1 VLQALLN
8 GLVQGAIYAIVA
20 LGYTMVY
27 GILAL
32 INFAHGEVLMIGAYA
47 GVVTLA
53 GCAGSGAFESVG
65 FVPCMAAA
73 FAAAMLVAAAYGF
86 SIERI
91 AYRPLRKAP
100 PLSPLISAVGV
111 SIFLQNFVQ
120 LSRPGRS
127 APIYAPT
134 NTEGFQRAFGGEG
147 LRLGSATLTALDAV
161 ILAVC
166 VAMMLGLWTFV
177 QRTRTGRAM
186 RATAQ
191 DKVMAGLV
199 GVDVDRVISKTFV
212 LGSALAAVAGVLV
225 SLYTTQAK
233 FDMGFMAGLKAFT
246 AAVLGGIGN
255 IPGAMI
261 GGLLLGVVEAFGIQ
275 ALGAPYKEVYAFVLL
290 LAVLI
295 LRPKGIMGE
304 RVSEKV

>member
-8 GLVQGAIYAIVA
+8 GLVQGAIYGIVA

-32 INFAHGEVLMIGAYA
+32 INFAHGDVLMIGAYA

-53 GCAGSGAFESVG
+53 GCAGAGAFESAG
-65 FVPCMAAA
+65 FLPCLAAA
-73 FAAAMLVAAAYGF
+73 LLSAMLVAAAYGF
-86 SIERI
+86 AIERV
-91 AYRPLRKAP
+91 AYRPLRRAP
-100 PLSPLISAVGV
+100 SLSPLISAVGV
-111 SIFLQNFVQ
+111 SILLQNFVQ

-127 APIYAPT
+127 APVYAPT
-134 NTEGFQRAFGGEG
+134 NTEGFRSTFGGEG
-147 LRLGSATLTALDAV
+147 FAVGSATVTALDAG
-161 ILAVC
+161 ILFVC
-166 VAMMLGLWTFV
+166 VAMMAGLWLFV

-191 DKVMAGLV
+191 DKAMAGLV

-261 GGLLLGVVEAFGIQ
+261 GGVLLGVVEAVGIQ
-275 ALGAPYKEVYAFVLL
+275 TLGAPYKEVYAFVLL

-304 RVSEKV
+304 RVAEKV

>member
-27 GILAL
+27 GILAM
-32 INFAHGEVLMIGAYA
+32 INFAHGEVLMIGAYT

-53 GCAGSGAFESVG
+53 GCAGSGALESVG
-65 FVPCMAAA
+65 FLPCLAGA
-73 FAAAMLVAAAYGF
+73 VAASMVVAGAYGF

-91 AYRPLRKAP
+91 AYQPLRKAP

-111 SIFLQNFVQ
+111 SILLQNFVQ

-134 NTEGFQRAFGGEG
+134 NTDAYRRTFGGDG
-147 LRLGSATLTALDAV
+147 LRIGDAV
-161 ILAVC
+161 ITAQDGAILLLC
-166 VAMMLGLWTFV
+166 LAMMAGLWLFV

-199 GVDVDRVISKTFV
+199 GVDVDRVISTTFV
-212 LGSALAAVAGVLV
+212 LGSSLAAVAGVLV

-255 IPGAMI
+255 IPGAMV
-261 GGLLLGVVEAFGIQ
+261 GGLLLGVVEAVGIQ
-275 ALGAPYKEVYAFVLL
+275 TLGAPYKEVYAFVLL

-304 RVSEKV
+304 RVAEKV